1 MRRAVPLALALG
13 VALPMASCA
22 PTSTFT
28 DGPFDEHTL
37 ISARDGEPTTLTC
50 TAGPD
55 SRQRAQ
61 AALAVLDAGFTQL
74 EDTIRART
82 EAAFNGGADFNSAAL
97 VRLSQRTGTQLAQR
111 IDADYGC
118 YLLG

>member
-1 MRRAVPLALALG
+1 MRRAGPCAIVLGAALAL
-13 VALPMASCA
+13 ASCA

-28 DGPFDEHTL
+28 EGPFEEHTL

-61 AALAVLDAGFTQL
+61 SALAVLDAGFTQL
-74 EDTIRART
+74 EQTIRART
-82 EAAFNGGADFNSAAL
+82 EASFNGGPDFNSAAL
-97 VRLSQRTGTQLAQR
+97 VRLSQRTGLQLAQR

-118 YLLG
+118 FLLG